1 MSEIL
6 IETEFCFPLPRLFE
20 GQSSKVGTGNQ
31 DSYLRTC
38 FDQGAEIQQ
47 NHDVDKQVTCF
58 FMCFLFFS
66 VCFHFSLGSGP
77 CLDFADFKFLG
88 AILFAS

>member
-1 MSEIL
+1 
-6 IETEFCFPLPRLFE
+6 
-20 GQSSKVGTGNQ
+20 
-31 DSYLRTC
+31 
-38 FDQGAEIQQ
+38 
-47 NHDVDKQVTCF
+47 
-58 FMCFLFFS
+58 MCFLFFS